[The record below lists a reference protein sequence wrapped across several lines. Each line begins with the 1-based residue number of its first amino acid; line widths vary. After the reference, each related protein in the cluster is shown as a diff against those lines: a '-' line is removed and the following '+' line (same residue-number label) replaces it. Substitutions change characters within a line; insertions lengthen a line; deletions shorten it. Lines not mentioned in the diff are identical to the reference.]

1 LIGAIPFR
9 AKGGVVTCF
18 YASIWEDFMTL
29 DQQSALRRL
38 MDKDEII
45 DLVHQYS
52 YYVDHRRMD
61 KVFDLFIDD
70 CVIDYGPALGPPM
83 HGLAA
88 FRAMAGGGG
97 GGGSGSGDG
106 GGGSLA
112 ATSHH
117 NANIL
122 ITFEDDDRASV
133 RTSMYAWHK
142 LSDGTAPR
150 LWGYYHDTVV
160 RASNGWR
167 FATRQLR
174 ILGNEDWDAEWY
186 PAIGTPGE

>member
-1 LIGAIPFR
+1 MAI
-9 AKGGVVTCF
+9 
-18 YASIWEDFMTL
+18 
-29 DQQSALRRL
+29 DQQVALRRL
-38 MDKDEII
+38 LDKDEII

-52 YYVDHRRMD
+52 FYVDHRRMD
-61 KVFDLFIDD
+61 KVFDLFTDD
-70 CVIDYGPALGPPM
+70 CVIDYGPAIGPPIW
-83 HGLAA
+83 GLDA

-97 GGGSGSGDG
+97 GDG
-106 GGGSLA
+106 GGSTLA

-142 LSDGTAPR
+142 LSNGTTPR

-160 RASNGWR
+160 RSSNGWK
-167 FATRQLR
+167 FSTRQLR
-174 ILGNEDWDAEWY
+174 ILGNEDWDSEWY
-186 PAIGTPGE
+186 PAIGAPNV